1 MVFFSGIAVAAVAVA
16 IVLLVVAAAFCL
28 TPCLRPSDMVWCNL
42 HERFLTGKEHLMS
55 QGIFARGFALPAA
68 VEDLSQKRT
77 LAMSFAG
84 KAFSATVLQANF
96 LSHRMAF
103 GERAARGH
111 SPSHL
116 HASIDAA
123 KGAVATAAGYPLQQ

>member
-1 MVFFSGIAVAAVAVA
+1 
-16 IVLLVVAAAFCL
+16 
-28 TPCLRPSDMVWCNL
+28 
-42 HERFLTGKEHLMS
+42 MS

-111 SPSHL
+111 PPSHL

-123 KGAVATAAGYPLQQ
+123 EGAVATAAGYPLQQ